1 MKQQHFMVIP
11 FLAINTSWI
20 LLNGFQNHSLLLF
33 AKVPTTAIPLLLFE
47 ASAVAVRGFN
57 RGVGV
62 HRVTK

>member
-1 MKQQHFMVIP
+1 MKQQHFMVITILP
-11 FLAINTSWI
+11 TTSWI
-20 LLNGFQNHSLLLF
+20 LLTGFQNNSLLLF
-33 AKVPTTAIPLLLFE
+33 AKVPTTAIPLLSQFE

>member
-1 MKQQHFMVIP
+1 MVITIS
-11 FLAINTSWI
+11 ATARYI
-20 LLNGFQNHSLLLF
+20 LPNGFQNNSLLLF
-33 AKVPTTAIPLLLFE
+33 AKVPTTAIPLLSQFE